1 MRTLPIIAVLGLVMG
16 VSTALRAQDH
26 SQVVHTRDHMEHSFA
41 DAEKYAKSFDDPA
54 RDVWQMP
61 DRVIAALG
69 LKPGQSVADL
79 GAGTGYFSVRLARTP
94 AAPKVFAVDIE
105 QSMVDYVQAR
115 AKREGLANVVGV
127 KADAGRSNLPEAVD
141 VVLIVDTYHHIPNR
155 VGKHRF
161 WESQPLAHTPRLS
174 AGDGQTVGELIS
186 DTNSHSLLPRGW
198 CESFTD
204 YGWVVSPVGAGQVPS
219 PSGTAFATSPRNG
232 RQGPFRLRIE
242 DVSVRQTPS

>member
-141 VVLIVDTYHHIPNR
+141 VVLIVDTYHHITNR
-155 VGKHRF
+155 VAYFAALRALMKPGAKLAIVDFKKDAAGEGPPPEFRF
-161 WESQPLAHTPRLS
+161 TPEQISEELAKAGFTLQSQY
-174 AGDGQTVGELIS
+174 DF
-186 DTNSHSLLPRGW
+186 LPRQM
-198 CESFTD
+198 FLI
-204 YGWVVSPVGAGQVPS
+204 YVMP
-219 PSGTAFATSPRNG
+219 
-232 RQGPFRLRIE
+232 
-242 DVSVRQTPS
+242 